1 MKNATDFLI
10 DISDKMDK
18 KVPIVQNV
26 VIDGIVPNF
35 DFSEPFGMRTFLSIV
50 KSPIII
56 NSLDL
61 GTNMREDFVK
71 KIQGLPFPNG
81 GAPIAEAF
89 KESCAGFKKFEK
101 TNGEVTR
108 RIVFVTNGEDT
119 DAGILDYEVEKA
131 IKEYPIQV
139 NIIGICMSEANQRTA
154 KKVAD
159 MTGGAF
165 CNVEQTCDVLTLRGI
180 ITPIIDALHNAVPA
194 KASAPAP
201 EPAPAPQ
208 PAPAPEPITAK
219 IPEPEPVKVKE
230 EPIRAAFVSQLVAQA
245 PKPAAQA
252 PSQQEK
258 QQEKKEEPSFSSIAA
273 EVAEPIIDIAKEN
286 EYKAEIAAIAE
297 LQAARSAQKS
307 ANVKAIE
314 ESNSNIVALLD
325 KNKVMMNQILE
336 GGKETEIALDRLKAA
351 IKDHEMTIEELR
363 TVNKKLT
370 EQNLQLKH
378 RAKEQEANI
387 EALKQEKLAL
397 QKEIDRVREI
407 ANEMLKI

>member
-1 MKNATDFLI
+1 MKNAIDFLI

-26 VIDGIVPNF
+26 VIDGIVPNV

-56 NSLDL
+56 NSLDM
-61 GTNMREDFVK
+61 GSNMREDFVK
-71 KIQGLPFPNG
+71 KIQNLPFPNG

-119 DAGILDYEVEKA
+119 DSGILDYEVEKA
-131 IKEYPIQV
+131 VKDYPIQV
-139 NIIGICMSEANQRTA
+139 NIVGICMSEANQRTA
-154 KKVAD
+154 KKVAE

-165 CNVEQTCDVLTLRGI
+165 CNVEQTCDVMTLRGI
-180 ITPIIDALHNAVPA
+180 IAPIIDALHSVAPA
-194 KASAPAP
+194 KAAEPAPA
-201 EPAPAPQ
+201 PAPAPQ

-219 IPEPEPVKVKE
+219 IPEPEPVRVRE
-230 EPIRAAFVSQLVAQA
+230 EPIRAAFVSQPIAQA
-245 PKPAAQA
+245 PKPAEPA
-252 PSQQEK
+252 PAQQER
-258 QQEKKEEPSFSSIAA
+258 KETPISSIAV
-273 EVAEPIIDIAKEN
+273 EVSEPVIDIAKEN

-363 TVNKKLT
+363 SVNKKLT

-378 RAKEQEANI
+378 RAKEQEANL
-387 EALKQEKLAL
+387 EALKQEKMAL

>member
-1 MKNATDFLI
+1 MKNAIDFLI

-26 VIDGIVPNF
+26 VIDGIVPNI

-61 GTNMREDFVK
+61 GSNMREDFVK

-119 DAGILDYEVEKA
+119 DAGVLDYEVEKA
-131 IKEYPIQV
+131 TKDYPIQV

-165 CNVEQTCDVLTLRGI
+165 CNVEQTCDVLTLRNI
-180 ITPIIDALHNAVPA
+180 IAPVIDALHNAISA
-194 KASAPAP
+194 KAP
-201 EPAPAPQ
+201 EPAPQ

-219 IPEPEPVKVKE
+219 IPETEPVKVKE
-230 EPIRAAFVSQLVAQA
+230 EPIRAAFVSQPVAQA

-252 PSQQEK
+252 PV
-258 QQEKKEEPSFSSIAA
+258 QQEKKEEPALSSIAA
-273 EVAEPIIDIAKEN
+273 EVIEPVIDIEKEN

-325 KNKVMMNQILE
+325 KNKAMMNQILE
-336 GGKETEIALDRLKAA
+336 GGKETEIAFDRLKAA

-387 EALKQEKLAL
+387 EALKQEKMAL

>member
-1 MKNATDFLI
+1 MKNAIDFLI

-26 VIDGIVPNF
+26 VIDGIVPNI

-56 NSLDL
+56 NSLDM
-61 GTNMREDFVK
+61 GSNMREDFVK

-119 DAGILDYEVEKA
+119 DAGVLDYEVEKA
-131 IKEYPIQV
+131 TKDYPIQV

-165 CNVEQTCDVLTLRGI
+165 CNVEQTCDVMTLRGI
-180 ITPIIDALHNAVPA
+180 IAPIIDALHNAISA
-194 KASAPAP
+194 KAP

-219 IPEPEPVKVKE
+219 IPEPEPVRVKE
-230 EPIRAAFVSQLVAQA
+230 EPIRAAFVSQPVAQA

-252 PSQQEK
+252 PV
-258 QQEKKEEPSFSSIAA
+258 QQEKKEEPAFSSIAA
-273 EVAEPIIDIAKEN
+273 EVIEPVFDIEKEN

-314 ESNSNIVALLD
+314 ESNSNIVALLG
-325 KNKVMMNQILE
+325 KNKAMMDQILE
-336 GGKETEIALDRLKAA
+336 GGKETEIALDRLRAA
-351 IKDHEMTIEELR
+351 VKDHEMTIEELR

-378 RAKEQEANI
+378 RAKEQEANL
-387 EALKQEKLAL
+387 EALKQEKMAL

>member
-1 MKNATDFLI
+1 MKNAIDFLI

-26 VIDGIVPNF
+26 VIDGIVPNI

-56 NSLDL
+56 NSLDM
-61 GTNMREDFVK
+61 GSNMREDFVK

-119 DAGILDYEVEKA
+119 DAGVLDYEVEKA
-131 IKEYPIQV
+131 TKDYPIQV

-180 ITPIIDALHNAVPA
+180 IAPVIDALHNAIAA
-194 KASAPAP
+194 KAP

-230 EPIRAAFVSQLVAQA
+230 EPIRAAFVSQPVAQA

-252 PSQQEK
+252 PA
-258 QQEKKEEPSFSSIAA
+258 QQEKKEEPALSSIAA
-273 EVAEPIIDIAKEN
+273 EVIEPVIDIEKEN

-314 ESNSNIVALLD
+314 ESNSNIVALLG
-325 KNKVMMNQILE
+325 KNKAMMDQILE
-336 GGKETEIALDRLKAA
+336 GGKETEIALDRLRAA
-351 IKDHEMTIEELR
+351 VKDHEMTIEELR

-378 RAKEQEANI
+378 RAKEQEANL
-387 EALKQEKLAL
+387 EALKQEKMAL

>member
-1 MKNATDFLI
+1 MKNAIDFLI

-26 VIDGIVPNF
+26 VIDGIVPNI
-35 DFSEPFGMRTFLSIV
+35 DFSEPFGMRTFLSIF

-61 GTNMREDFVK
+61 GANTREDFVQ
-71 KIQGLPFPNG
+71 KIQGLPIPNG
-81 GAPIAEAF
+81 GAPIAETF

-101 TNGEVTR
+101 ANGEVTR

-119 DAGILDYEVEKA
+119 DAGVLDYEVEKA
-131 IKEYPIQV
+131 VKDYPIQV
-139 NIIGICMSEANQRTA
+139 NIIGICMSESSQRTA

-165 CNVEQTCDVLTLRGI
+165 CNVEQTCDVMTLRNI
-180 ITPIIDALHNAVPA
+180 LSPVIDALRNEVSA
-194 KASAPAP
+194 KAA

-208 PAPAPEPITAK
+208 PAPAPA
-219 IPEPEPVKVKE
+219 PEPVKVKMPEPEPVRE
-230 EPIRAAFVSQLVAQA
+230 EPIRAAFVSQPVAQA

-252 PSQQEK
+252 PI
-258 QQEKKEEPSFSSIAA
+258 QQEKKVESSFSSIAA
-273 EVAEPIIDIAKEN
+273 EVNIPTIDIEKEN

-314 ESNSNIVALLD
+314 ESNSNIVALLG
-325 KNKVMMNQILE
+325 KNKAMMDQILE

-351 IKDHEMTIEELR
+351 VKDHEMTIEELR
-363 TVNKKLT
+363 AVNKKLT

-378 RAKEQEANI
+378 RAKEQEANL
-387 EALKQEKLAL
+387 EALKQEKMAL

>member
-1 MKNATDFLI
+1 MKNAIDFLI

-26 VIDGIVPNF
+26 VIDGIVPNV

-56 NSLDL
+56 NSLDM
-61 GTNMREDFVK
+61 GSNMREDFVK
-71 KIQGLPFPNG
+71 KIQNLPFPNG

-119 DAGILDYEVEKA
+119 DAGVLDYEVEKA
-131 IKEYPIQV
+131 TKDYPIQV

-180 ITPIIDALHNAVPA
+180 IAPVIDALHNAISA
-194 KASAPAP
+194 KAP
-201 EPAPAPQ
+201 EPAPAPQPAPQ

-219 IPEPEPVKVKE
+219 IPEPEPVRVRE
-230 EPIRAAFVSQLVAQA
+230 EPIRAAFVSQPAAPA

-252 PSQQEK
+252 PV
-258 QQEKKEEPSFSSIAA
+258 QQEKKEEPAFSSIAA
-273 EVAEPIIDIAKEN
+273 EVIEPAFDIEKEN

-314 ESNSNIVALLD
+314 ESNSNIVALLG
-325 KNKVMMNQILE
+325 KNKAMMDQILE
-336 GGKETEIALDRLKAA
+336 GGKETEIAFDRLKAA

-378 RAKEQEANI
+378 RAKEQEANL
-387 EALKQEKLAL
+387 EALKQEKMAL

>member
-1 MKNATDFLI
+1 MKNAIDFLI

-26 VIDGIVPNF
+26 VIDGIVPNI

-56 NSLDL
+56 NSLDM
-61 GTNMREDFVK
+61 GSNMREDFVK

-119 DAGILDYEVEKA
+119 DAGVLDYEVEKA
-131 IKEYPIQV
+131 TKDYPIQV

-165 CNVEQTCDVLTLRGI
+165 CNVEQTCDVMTLRGI
-180 ITPIIDALHNAVPA
+180 IAPVIDALHNAISA
-194 KASAPAP
+194 KAP
-201 EPAPAPQ
+201 EPAPAPQPAPQ

-219 IPEPEPVKVKE
+219 IPEPEPVRVKE
-230 EPIRAAFVSQLVAQA
+230 EPIRAAFVSQPVAQA

-252 PSQQEK
+252 PV
-258 QQEKKEEPSFSSIAA
+258 QQEKKEELAFSSIAA
-273 EVAEPIIDIAKEN
+273 EVIEPVFDIEKEN

-314 ESNSNIVALLD
+314 ESNSNIVALLG
-325 KNKVMMNQILE
+325 KNKAMMDQILE
-336 GGKETEIALDRLKAA
+336 GGKETEIALDRLRAA
-351 IKDHEMTIEELR
+351 VKDHEMTIEELR

-378 RAKEQEANI
+378 RAKEQEANL
-387 EALKQEKLAL
+387 EALKQEKMAL

>member
-1 MKNATDFLI
+1 MKNAIDFLI

-71 KIQGLPFPNG
+71 KIQSLPFPNG

-108 RIVFVTNGEDT
+108 RIVYVTNGEDT

-131 IKEYPIQV
+131 IKDYPIQV

-180 ITPIIDALHNAVPA
+180 ITPIIDALKKAVPA
-194 KASAPAP
+194 QAPAP
-201 EPAPAPQ
+201 QPQPVAQSAPAPQ
-208 PAPAPEPITAK
+208 PAPAPATAK
-219 IPEPEPVKVKE
+219 IPEPEPVRVKE
-230 EPIRAAFVSQLVAQA
+230 EPIRAAFVSQPVAQA
-245 PKPAAQA
+245 PQPTAQA
-252 PSQQEK
+252 PVQQEK
-258 QQEKKEEPSFSSIAA
+258 REEPSFASIAA
-273 EVAEPIIDIAKEN
+273 EVKEPIIDVAKEQ

-314 ESNSNIVALLD
+314 ESNSNIMALLD
-325 KNKVMMNQILE
+325 KNKVMMDEILE
-336 GGKETEIALDRLKAA
+336 GGKETEVALDKLRAA

-378 RAKEQEANI
+378 RAKEQEVNM
-387 EALKQEKLAL
+387 EALKQEKMAL
-397 QKEIDRVREI
+397 QKEIDRLREI
-407 ANEMLKI
+407 ANEILKIS

>member
-1 MKNATDFLI
+1 MKNAIDFLI
-10 DISDKMDK
+10 DISDKIDK

-26 VIDGIVPNF
+26 VIDGIVPNI

-61 GTNMREDFVK
+61 GSNMREDFVK

-119 DAGILDYEVEKA
+119 DAGVLDYEVEKA
-131 IKEYPIQV
+131 TKDYPIQV

-180 ITPIIDALHNAVPA
+180 LAPVIDALHHAIAA
-194 KASAPAP
+194 KAP

-230 EPIRAAFVSQLVAQA
+230 EPIRAAFVSQPVAQA

-252 PSQQEK
+252 PA
-258 QQEKKEEPSFSSIAA
+258 QQEKKEEPALSSIAA
-273 EVAEPIIDIAKEN
+273 EVIEPVIDIEKEN

-325 KNKVMMNQILE
+325 KNKAMMNQILE
-336 GGKETEIALDRLKAA
+336 GGKETEIAFDRLKAA

-378 RAKEQEANI
+378 RTKEQEANI
-387 EALKQEKLAL
+387 EALKQEKMAL
-397 QKEIDRVREI
+397 QREIDRVREI

>member
-108 RIVFVTNGEDT
+108 RIVYVTNGEDT

-131 IKEYPIQV
+131 IKDYPIQV

-180 ITPIIDALHNAVPA
+180 ITPIIDALHKAVPA
-194 KASAPAP
+194 QAPAP
-201 EPAPAPQ
+201 QPVAQSAPAPQ
-208 PAPAPEPITAK
+208 PAPAPATARV
-219 IPEPEPVKVKE
+219 PEPEPVRVRE
-230 EPIRAAFVSQLVAQA
+230 EPVRAAFVSQPVAQA
-245 PKPAAQA
+245 PV
-252 PSQQEK
+252 QQEK
-258 QQEKKEEPSFSSIAA
+258 QEEPSFASIAA
-273 EVAEPIIDIAKEN
+273 EVKEPIIDAAKEQ

-314 ESNSNIVALLD
+314 ESNSNIMALLD
-325 KNKVMMNQILE
+325 KNKVMMDEILE
-336 GGKETEIALDRLKAA
+336 GGKETEVALDKLRAA

-378 RAKEQEANI
+378 RAKEQEVNM
-387 EALKQEKLAL
+387 EALKQEKMAL
-397 QKEIDRVREI
+397 QKEIDRLREI
-407 ANEMLKI
+407 ANEILKIS

>member
-1 MKNATDFLI
+1 MKNAIDFLI

-26 VIDGIVPNF
+26 VIDGIVPNV

-56 NSLDL
+56 NSLDM
-61 GTNMREDFVK
+61 GSNMREDFVK
-71 KIQGLPFPNG
+71 KIQNLPFPNG

-119 DAGILDYEVEKA
+119 DAGVLDYEVEKA
-131 IKEYPIQV
+131 TKDYPIQV

-180 ITPIIDALHNAVPA
+180 IAPVIDALHNAISA
-194 KASAPAP
+194 KAP

-208 PAPAPEPITAK
+208 PAPAPEPIR
-219 IPEPEPVKVKE
+219 VRE
-230 EPIRAAFVSQLVAQA
+230 EPIRAAFVSQPAAPA

-252 PSQQEK
+252 PV
-258 QQEKKEEPSFSSIAA
+258 QQEKKEEPAFSSIAA
-273 EVAEPIIDIAKEN
+273 EVIEPAFDIEKEN

-314 ESNSNIVALLD
+314 ESNSNIVALLG
-325 KNKVMMNQILE
+325 KNKAMMDQILE
-336 GGKETEIALDRLKAA
+336 GGKETEIAFDRLKAA

-378 RAKEQEANI
+378 RAKEQEANL
-387 EALKQEKLAL
+387 EALKQEKMAL

>member
-180 ITPIIDALHNAVPA
+180 ITPIINALHNAVPA

-230 EPIRAAFVSQLVAQA
+230 EPIRAAFVSQPVAQA

-378 RAKEQEANI
+378 RAKKQEANI

>member
-1 MKNATDFLI
+1 MKNAIDFLI

-26 VIDGIVPNF
+26 VIDGIVPNI

-56 NSLDL
+56 NSLDM
-61 GTNMREDFVK
+61 GSNMREDFVK

-119 DAGILDYEVEKA
+119 DAGVLDYEVEKA
-131 IKEYPIQV
+131 TKDYPIQV

-165 CNVEQTCDVLTLRGI
+165 CNVEQTCDVMTLRSI
-180 ITPIIDALHNAVPA
+180 IAPVIDALHNAISA
-194 KASAPAP
+194 KAP

-219 IPEPEPVKVKE
+219 IPEPEPVRVKE
-230 EPIRAAFVSQLVAQA
+230 EPIRAAFVSQPVAQA

-252 PSQQEK
+252 PV
-258 QQEKKEEPSFSSIAA
+258 QQEKKEEPAFSSIAA
-273 EVAEPIIDIAKEN
+273 EVIEPVFDIEKEN

-314 ESNSNIVALLD
+314 ESNSNIVALLG
-325 KNKVMMNQILE
+325 KNKAMMDQILE
-336 GGKETEIALDRLKAA
+336 GGKETEIALDRLRAA
-351 IKDHEMTIEELR
+351 VKDHEMTIEELR

-378 RAKEQEANI
+378 RAKEQEANL
-387 EALKQEKLAL
+387 EALKQEKMAL

>member
-1 MKNATDFLI
+1 MKNAIDFLI

-26 VIDGIVPNF
+26 VIDGIVPNI

-56 NSLDL
+56 NSLDM
-61 GTNMREDFVK
+61 GSNMREDFVK

-119 DAGILDYEVEKA
+119 DAGVLDYEVEKA
-131 IKEYPIQV
+131 TKDYPIQV

-180 ITPIIDALHNAVPA
+180 IAPVIDALHNAISA
-194 KASAPAP
+194 KAP

-219 IPEPEPVKVKE
+219 IPEPEPVRVKE
-230 EPIRAAFVSQLVAQA
+230 EPIRAAFVSQPIAQA

-252 PSQQEK
+252 PV
-258 QQEKKEEPSFSSIAA
+258 QQEKKEEPAFSSIAA
-273 EVAEPIIDIAKEN
+273 EVIEPVFDIEKEN

-314 ESNSNIVALLD
+314 ESNSNIVALLG
-325 KNKVMMNQILE
+325 KNKAMMDQILE
-336 GGKETEIALDRLKAA
+336 GGKETEIALDRLRAA
-351 IKDHEMTIEELR
+351 VKDHEMTIEELR

-378 RAKEQEANI
+378 RAKEQEANL
-387 EALKQEKLAL
+387 EALKQEKMAL

>member
-1 MKNATDFLI
+1 MKNAIDFLI

-26 VIDGIVPNF
+26 VIDGIVPNI

-56 NSLDL
+56 NSLDM
-61 GTNMREDFVK
+61 GSNMREDFVK

-119 DAGILDYEVEKA
+119 DAGVLDYEVEKA
-131 IKEYPIQV
+131 TKDYPIQV

-165 CNVEQTCDVLTLRGI
+165 CNVEQTCDVMTLRGI
-180 ITPIIDALHNAVPA
+180 IAPVIDALHNAISA
-194 KASAPAP
+194 KAP

-208 PAPAPEPITAK
+208 PAPEPITAK
-219 IPEPEPVKVKE
+219 IPEPEPVRVKE
-230 EPIRAAFVSQLVAQA
+230 EPIRAAFVSQPVAQA

-252 PSQQEK
+252 PV
-258 QQEKKEEPSFSSIAA
+258 QQEKKEEPAFSSIAA
-273 EVAEPIIDIAKEN
+273 EVIEPVFDIEKEN

-314 ESNSNIVALLD
+314 ESNSNIVALLG
-325 KNKVMMNQILE
+325 KNKAMMDQILE
-336 GGKETEIALDRLKAA
+336 GGKETEIALDRLRAA
-351 IKDHEMTIEELR
+351 VKDHEMTNEDLR

-378 RAKEQEANI
+378 RAKEQEANL
-387 EALKQEKLAL
+387 EALKQEKMAL

>member
-1 MKNATDFLI
+1 MKNAIDFLI

-26 VIDGIVPNF
+26 VIDGIVPNI

-56 NSLDL
+56 NSLDM
-61 GTNMREDFVK
+61 GSNMREDFVK

-119 DAGILDYEVEKA
+119 DAGVLDYEVEKA
-131 IKEYPIQV
+131 TKDYPIQV

-165 CNVEQTCDVLTLRGI
+165 CNVEQTCDVMTLRGI
-180 ITPIIDALHNAVPA
+180 IAPVIDALHNAISA
-194 KASAPAP
+194 KAP

-219 IPEPEPVKVKE
+219 IPEPEPVRVKE
-230 EPIRAAFVSQLVAQA
+230 EPIRAAFVSQPVAQA

-252 PSQQEK
+252 PV
-258 QQEKKEEPSFSSIAA
+258 QQEKKEEPAFSSIAA
-273 EVAEPIIDIAKEN
+273 EVIEPVFDIEKEN

-314 ESNSNIVALLD
+314 ESNSNIVALLG
-325 KNKVMMNQILE
+325 KNKAMMDQILE
-336 GGKETEIALDRLKAA
+336 GGKETEIALDRLRAA
-351 IKDHEMTIEELR
+351 VKDHEMTIEELR

-378 RAKEQEANI
+378 RAKEQEANL
-387 EALKQEKLAL
+387 EALKQEKMAL

>member
-1 MKNATDFLI
+1 MKNAIDFLI

-26 VIDGIVPNF
+26 VIDGIGPNI

-56 NSLDL
+56 NSLDM
-61 GTNMREDFVK
+61 GSNMREDFVK

-119 DAGILDYEVEKA
+119 DAGVLDYEVEKA
-131 IKEYPIQV
+131 TKDYPIQV

-165 CNVEQTCDVLTLRGI
+165 CNVEQTCDVMTLRGI
-180 ITPIIDALHNAVPA
+180 IAPVIDALHNAISA
-194 KASAPAP
+194 KAP

-208 PAPAPEPITAK
+208 PAPEPITAK
-219 IPEPEPVKVKE
+219 IPEPEPVRVKE
-230 EPIRAAFVSQLVAQA
+230 EPIRAAFVSQPVAQA

-252 PSQQEK
+252 PV
-258 QQEKKEEPSFSSIAA
+258 QQEKKEEPAFSSIAA
-273 EVAEPIIDIAKEN
+273 EVIEPVFDIEKEN

-314 ESNSNIVALLD
+314 ESNSNIVALLG
-325 KNKVMMNQILE
+325 KNKAMMDQILE
-336 GGKETEIALDRLKAA
+336 GGKETEIALDRLRAA
-351 IKDHEMTIEELR
+351 VKDHEMTNEDLR

-378 RAKEQEANI
+378 RAKEQEANL
-387 EALKQEKLAL
+387 EALKQEKMAL

>member
-1 MKNATDFLI
+1 MKNAIDFLI

-26 VIDGIVPNF
+26 VIDGIVPNI

-56 NSLDL
+56 NSLDM
-61 GTNMREDFVK
+61 GSNMREDFVK

-119 DAGILDYEVEKA
+119 DAGVLDYEVEKA
-131 IKEYPIQV
+131 TKDYPIQV

-165 CNVEQTCDVLTLRGI
+165 CNVEQTCDVMTLRGI
-180 ITPIIDALHNAVPA
+180 IAPVIDALHNAISA
-194 KASAPAP
+194 KAP

-208 PAPAPEPITAK
+208 PAPPAPAPEPITAK
-219 IPEPEPVKVKE
+219 IPEPEPVRVKE
-230 EPIRAAFVSQLVAQA
+230 EPIRAAFVSQPVAQA

-252 PSQQEK
+252 PV
-258 QQEKKEEPSFSSIAA
+258 QQEKKEEPAFSSIAA
-273 EVAEPIIDIAKEN
+273 EVIEPVFDIEKEN

-314 ESNSNIVALLD
+314 ESNSNIVALLG
-325 KNKVMMNQILE
+325 KNKAMMDQILE
-336 GGKETEIALDRLKAA
+336 GGKETEIALDRLRAA
-351 IKDHEMTIEELR
+351 VKDHEMTIEELR

-378 RAKEQEANI
+378 RAKEQEANL
-387 EALKQEKLAL
+387 EALKQEKMAL